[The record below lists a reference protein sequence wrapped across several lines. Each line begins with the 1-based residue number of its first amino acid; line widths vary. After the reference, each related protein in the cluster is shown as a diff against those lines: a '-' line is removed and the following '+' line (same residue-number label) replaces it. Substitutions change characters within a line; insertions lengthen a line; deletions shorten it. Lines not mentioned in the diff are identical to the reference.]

1 MMRGDVLDS
10 AQGTRR
16 AVSLLR
22 RLDFEAKSGA
32 AAMAFRTILT
42 VTGPNKGDGDLKLA
56 ADLCNEIGAHLAVL
70 VVAIAAPPPV
80 GEYAAVVSEAWLEA
94 RQADENLLKKRAA
107 AVSAFLAGRGPSA
120 DVSSEYPEAGWAD
133 DTIGRR
139 ARYADITVIGPEL
152 LANETLK
159 SKGIEGALFSS
170 GKPLLLIPEGSRPTL
185 KPKRV
190 LVAWD
195 ARLESSRAVRES
207 LDMLTGADEVHLVMV
222 DPVEDDLGAEPG
234 ADAAAYLA
242 RHSVNVMLDR
252 LPSLNRSVVDVL
264 RRHAV
269 AIAADLMVMG
279 AYGHSRLRE
288 RIFGGVTISMLE
300 DPPMPI
306 LMAH

>member
-1 MMRGDVLDS
+1 
-10 AQGTRR
+10 
-16 AVSLLR
+16 
-22 RLDFEAKSGA
+22 
-32 AAMAFRTILT
+32 MAFRTILT
-42 VTGPNKGDGDLKLA
+42 VTGPNKGDDDLKLA
-56 ADLCNEIGAHLAVL
+56 ADLCNEVGAHLAVL

-80 GEYAAVVSEAWLEA
+80 GEYAAVVSEAWLGE

-107 AVSAFLAGRGPSA
+107 AVSAFLAGRAPSA
-120 DVSSEYPEAGWAD
+120 DVSSEYPEAGWVD

-152 LANETLK
+152 LASETLK
-159 SKGIEGALFSS
+159 SKAIEGALFSS

-207 LDMLTGADEVHLVMV
+207 LDMLPGADEVHLVMV
-222 DPVEDDLGAEPG
+222 DPVEDEYRHGAEPG

-242 RHSVNVMLDR
+242 RHGVNVTVDR
-252 LPSLNRSVVDVL
+252 LPSLDHSVADVL

-269 AIAADLMVMG
+269 DIAADLMVMG

-300 DPPMPI
+300 DPPLPI
-306 LMAH
+306 LIAR